1 MKNRTLIIGT
11 VLTLGVSSAF
21 AQAPAPAAAPTAAP
35 APAPASAPNPAPMPA
50 IPTPPSSIPGIARPG
65 MRPPMARQGMPPFA
79 QGYQLA
85 LLRVAANPALARE
98 AGLSEDQ
105 MAKLTNEL
113 ARIDGVV
120 DSTRATY
127 TSLRT
132 QSNELIAKDNA
143 SEDAILAL
151 VQKMGEAWSEMEKQ
165 RTMKLLAVK
174 QALTPEQIRKISSG
188 MTMTPP
194 PMPMMPMSRHNVET
208 PATSTPPAPVP
219 PVAPVAPPAAPKP

>member
-1 MKNRTLIIGT
+1 MKNRTLIVGT
-11 VLTLGVSSAF
+11 VLTLGMSSAF
-21 AQAPAPAAAPTAAP
+21 AQAPAPVAAPTVAP
-35 APAPASAPNPAPMPA
+35 APAPASTPNPAPMPA
-50 IPTPPSSIPGIARPG
+50 IPTPPSTTPGVARPG

-85 LLRVAANPALARE
+85 LLRVAANPVLARE

-105 MAKLTNEL
+105 LTKLTNEL
-113 ARIDGVV
+113 ARIEGVI

-127 TSLRT
+127 TSLRS
-132 QSNELIAKDNA
+132 QSNDLIAKDSS

-165 RTMKLLAVK
+165 RTLKLLAVK
-174 QALTPEQIRKISSG
+174 KALTPEQIRKISSG

-194 PMPMMPMSRHNVET
+194 PMPMMPMSRHNMEA
-208 PATSTPPAPVP
+208 PAAATPPAPVP
-219 PVAPVAPPAAPKP
+219 PAAPVAPPAAPKP